1 MSFLTP
7 LFWLGLAAAAVPI
20 VVHLVRRSRA
30 PRVEFPSLM
39 FVRRVPQRTVRRRHL
54 RNILLLILRLLAL
67 LLLVLAFVRPYF
79 ESGGAGLG
87 DRRRAEVVL
96 LDRSFSM
103 RFDNRFERAVARAR
117 SIICNGAGDGSNVSR
132 GLVLFDDG
140 YQVASRPT
148 SNVVELNARLGEVAA
163 GYRATD
169 YAQALAAAEALLRDF
184 PAAEKRIHLVTDF
197 QATAATGLV
206 GQMVGKLVAG
216 TAANGPSGYRP
227 GRGITIVPVDIG
239 SREGANLAITGL
251 NATPVIYQPKYTDRV
266 AARIENFG
274 PEPVDGVRVELR
286 LNDRTVEKRVVRI
299 AARDA
304 ATVEFTGFNLNE
316 GQNLC
321 QIVVEGD
328 NFPADNS
335 FVFSLRRAVKS
346 KALII
351 ETASRNQ
358 SESFYLKNALTTG
371 ENNPFEVEVKSA
383 GGVNPAEIAAYRLI
397 IINDATISPV
407 LATEILR
414 QVSGGTG
421 LIIAAG
427 AHTEATEANGFNRAF
442 EQALR
447 VRLEGAAELRGGYVV
462 LSEIKPDHAIFE
474 PFQESGRPPAAKM
487 YGYRRVAASEQAVVL
502 ARYEDGAAALIES
515 ASGRGKILLLTTTL
529 DASWTDLPLK
539 PSYLPLIRQMTRYLV
554 EGELPA
560 WHLVGQPVP
569 LRRTTEGQPPL
580 IDTPGGVRLPASGNT
595 RNDGEVLTPLE
606 PGFYRLR
613 YPESSELLAVNIP
626 GRESDLARIE
636 APTLMATLS
645 AAPPGG
651 EQTGTAPESEAG
663 KPTGEK
669 QTGIEIESR
678 QRIWFY
684 LLIAAL
690 LLFITEGIIARRIR
704 LAKIIDQT
712 SR

>member
-54 RNILLLILRLLAL
+54 RNILLLILRSLAL

-103 RFDNRFERAVARAR
+103 RFDNRFERAVAKAR
-117 SIICNGAGDGSNVSR
+117 SIIGNGAGDSSNLSR

-148 SNVVELNARLGEVAA
+148 SNVVELNSRLGEVAV

-216 TAANGPSGYRP
+216 TAATGPSAYRP

-286 LNDRTVEKRVVRI
+286 LNDRAVEKRVVRI

-397 IINDATISPV
+397 IINDATISPA

-421 LIIAAG
+421 LIVAAG
-427 AHTEATEANGFNRAF
+427 THTEANGFNRAF
-442 EQALR
+442 EQTLR

-474 PFQESGRPPAAKM
+474 PFQESGRPPSAKM

-502 ARYEDGAAALIES
+502 ARYDDGGAALIES
-515 ASGRGKILLLTTTL
+515 ASGRGKIMLLTTTL

-554 EGELPA
+554 EAELPA
-560 WHLVGQPVP
+560 WRLVGQPVP
-569 LRRTTEGQPPL
+569 LRRTPEGQPPL

-595 RNDGEVLTPLE
+595 RNDDEVLTPLE

-636 APTLMATLS
+636 APTLMADLG
-645 AAPPGG
+645 AAASGG
-651 EQTGTAPESEAG
+651 EESTGE

-669 QTGIEIESR
+669 PTGIEIESR

-704 LAKIIDQT
+704 LAKVIN
-712 SR
+712 